1 MISLSQEQLMIV
13 IRALSLYMIDQVQN
27 GDLDNS
33 EKTAKLIHEAAHN
46 IKG

>member
-1 MISLSQEQLMIV
+1 MVGLTQEQLLIA

-33 EKTAKLIHEAAHN
+33 EKTAKLIHELSHN
-46 IKG
+46 LTG